1 MSVKEC
7 LQNVLISIY
16 KAIPHILVRGKG
28 IKHNRIQQLSLKTK
42 NSIELPIYNHLL
54 KSELEAY
61 QEFKAKEEEESS
73 VEEKEP
79 ATQLKARKKTEEG
92 EGGKKKKRKE

>member
-1 MSVKEC
+1 MLTKEC
-7 LQNVLISIY
+7 VQNVLISIY

-42 NSIELPIYNHLL
+42 NSIDLPIYSHLL

-61 QEFKAKEEEESS
+61 EEFKKKENESGS
-73 VEEKEP
+73 ES
-79 ATQLKARKKTEEG
+79 
-92 EGGKKKKRKE
+92 